1 MQNIVAIRYLHIGSK
16 LLLYTHRHILL
27 QVKKMGTVSEY
38 SFTPA
43 GQIKKQLVIASQIKS
58 RSDMTYQE
66 HFAETTQIAVADNLI
81 RYLTDADVCNLI
93 NSVLAGDKDKVF
105 SSVEKLI
112 DESVNA
118 LIELEQED

>member
-1 MQNIVAIRYLHIGSK
+1 MRTAKEYGLSQEAIIR
-16 LLLYTHRHILL
+16 R
-27 QVKKMGTVSEY
+27 
-38 SFTPA
+38 
-43 GQIKKQLVIASQIKS
+43 QLFMASQIKS

-93 NSVLAGDKDKVF
+93 NAVLADDKDKVF

>member
-1 MQNIVAIRYLHIGSK
+1 
-16 LLLYTHRHILL
+16 
-27 QVKKMGTVSEY
+27 MGTASEY

-58 RSDMTYQE
+58 LSNMNYQE
-66 HFAETTQIAVADNLI
+66 RKADAMQIAVADNLI
-81 RYLTDADVCNLI
+81 RYLTDVDVCNLI

-118 LIELEQED
+118 IAESEQND

>member
-1 MQNIVAIRYLHIGSK
+1 
-16 LLLYTHRHILL
+16 
-27 QVKKMGTVSEY
+27 MGTVSEY

-58 RSDMTYQE
+58 RSDMTYQDDI
-66 HFAETTQIAVADNLI
+66 FAETTQIAVADNLI

-93 NSVLAGDKDKVF
+93 NAVLADDKDKVF

-118 LIELEQED
+118 IAESEQND

>member
-1 MQNIVAIRYLHIGSK
+1 MRATNEFGLSPEAIIRRQLFTASK
-16 LLLYTHRHILL
+16 
-27 QVKKMGTVSEY
+27 
-38 SFTPA
+38 
-43 GQIKKQLVIASQIKS
+43 IKS
-58 RSDMTYQE
+58 LSNMNYQE
-66 HFAETTQIAVADNLI
+66 RKADAMQIAVADNLI

>member
-1 MQNIVAIRYLHIGSK
+1 MRATNEFGLSPEAIIRRQL
-16 LLLYTHRHILL
+16 
-27 QVKKMGTVSEY
+27 
-38 SFTPA
+38 FT
-43 GQIKKQLVIASQIKS
+43 ASQIKS

-66 HFAETTQIAVADNLI
+66 HYAEKRQIAVADNLI
-81 RYLTDADVCNLI
+81 RYLTDVDVCNLI

>member
-1 MQNIVAIRYLHIGSK
+1 M
-16 LLLYTHRHILL
+16 
-27 QVKKMGTVSEY
+27 
-38 SFTPA
+38 
-43 GQIKKQLVIASQIKS
+43 ASDGACLS
-58 RSDMTYQE
+58 
-66 HFAETTQIAVADNLI
+66 I

-93 NSVLAGDKDKVF
+93 NAVLAGDKDKVF

>member
-1 MQNIVAIRYLHIGSK
+1 
-16 LLLYTHRHILL
+16 
-27 QVKKMGTVSEY
+27 MGTVSEY

-58 RSDMTYQE
+58 LSNMNYQE
-66 HFAETTQIAVADNLI
+66 RKADAMQIAVADNLI
-81 RYLTDADVCNLI
+81 RYLTDVDVCNLI

-118 LIELEQED
+118 IAESEQND